1 MIEGARGGG
10 GREDLA
16 DECTL
21 QVLGNWINTKQ
32 EKRNFSPP
40 PFLESESSKT
50 TFFKQKR
57 EKTIFGLKK
66 KQKNSYDPIW
76 MRLNAYLLAFNG

>member
-32 EKRNFSPP
+32 EKRNSSPL
-40 PFLESESSKT
+40 FWRVRAQKYL
-50 TFFKQKR
+50 FFKA
-57 EKTIFGLKK
+57 KTKK
-66 KQKNSYDPIW
+66 DIIWFKKIYDPIQV
-76 MRLNAYLLAFNG
+76 RLNSYLITFNVWKH

>member
-21 QVLGNWINTKQ
+21 QVLGNWINTGQK
-32 EKRNFSPP
+32 KRN
-40 PFLESESSKT
+40 SS
-50 TFFKQKR
+50 FFKR
-57 EKTIFGLKK
+57 DVFMKTEE
-66 KQKNSYDPIW
+66 
-76 MRLNAYLLAFNG
+76 RLFLFKMTEYYIP